1 MRIAE
6 VLRAFGPERD
16 VTASSQHFEA
26 KVEQVEA
33 QLRTRTATVAVADA
47 ALSGS
52 LLTAVVAVESQVGH
66 KFPSGFPSRRVW
78 LHLSVADGD
87 GRIVYESG
95 AVAPDGGIAGNDND
109 ADPAMYEPHY
119 EVISVADQV
128 QVYEAI
134 LQDTEGRATT
144 TLLRAGGYA
153 KDNRLLPAGL
163 DKQAVPADVAVYG
176 AAAADGDFAGGGD
189 RVRYE
194 VDLGGADGPFV
205 VTVELLY
212 QSISYRWA
220 QNLAQHEGPEIER
233 FLEYT
238 EALPNVPVVVVE
250 TVVEVGE

>member
-1 MRIAE
+1 M
-6 VLRAFGPERD
+6 
-16 VTASSQHFEA
+16 
-26 KVEQVEA
+26 
-33 QLRTRTATVAVADA
+33 
-47 ALSGS
+47 
-52 LLTAVVAVESQVGH
+52 
-66 KFPSGFPSRRVW
+66 
-78 LHLSVADGD
+78 
-87 GRIVYESG
+87 
-95 AVAPDGGIAGNDND
+95 
-109 ADPAMYEPHY
+109 
-119 EVISVADQV
+119 
-128 QVYEAI
+128 
-134 LQDTEGRATT
+134 
-144 TLLRAGGYA
+144 
-153 KDNRLLPAGL
+153 